1 MGPTYHLLFYHFVWV
16 TYKRHEMIDVK
27 IEKDLKRLI
36 HDKIMENKS
45 ELLCFGCTTNH
56 VHLLVRLYP
65 TVSVSR
71 IIGGVKGY
79 SSYCDCQSDPS

>member
-1 MGPTYHLLFYHFVWV
+1 MGSTYHLLFYHFVWG

-45 ELLCFGCTTNH
+45 ELLCFGCTTDH
-56 VHLLVRLYP
+56 VHLLVRLHP
-65 TVSVSR
+65 SVSVSG
-71 IIGGVKGY
+71 IIGEV
-79 SSYCDCQSDPS
+79 